1 MLGVGCHDEGRRKP
15 EARNQN
21 AYSISGLKKP
31 ERQMWYNTPCE
42 AIRASYIKVSTPR
55 NFLELSVVEIEMTLD
70 RHSRSAHGQ
79 LMTDPTAAGD
89 DTLLLRI
96 KAGDEDAFIELYR
109 NRQRAV
115 YSFALQMSG
124 SRSVAEDVTQEVF
137 LALMREVATFN
148 PARGTV
154 SGYLYGMTRNM
165 VLDHL
170 KRGRLDVS
178 LTEAAA
184 EDGRTVPRQLI
195 ASGDPLG
202 DLTRGEAVESLRTAI
217 LALPEHYREVVVLCD
232 LHEMD
237 YARAAQ
243 VLKCAVGT
251 VRSRLHRARELLL
264 NKMGARRAGKD
275 RVSNLKPLR
284 CAL

>member
-1 MLGVGCHDEGRRKP
+1 
-15 EARNQN
+15 
-21 AYSISGLKKP
+21 
-31 ERQMWYNTPCE
+31 
-42 AIRASYIKVSTPR
+42 
-55 NFLELSVVEIEMTLD
+55 MTLE
-70 RHSRSAHGQ
+70 RHSRTAYGQ
-79 LMTDPTAAGD
+79 PMTDPIAAGD

-137 LALMREVATFN
+137 LALMREVKTFD
-148 PARGTV
+148 PERGSL
-154 SGYLYGMTRNM
+154 SGYLYGITRNM
-165 VLDHL
+165 VLDQL

-178 LTEAAA
+178 LTEAGAD
-184 EDGRTVPRQLI
+184 DGRAVPPQLV

-202 DLTRGEAVESLRTAI
+202 DLTRGEAVESLRKAI

-264 NKMGARRAGKD
+264 NKMGARRASED
-275 RVSNLKPLR
+275 RISNLKPLR

>member
-1 MLGVGCHDEGRRKP
+1 
-15 EARNQN
+15 
-21 AYSISGLKKP
+21 
-31 ERQMWYNTPCE
+31 
-42 AIRASYIKVSTPR
+42 
-55 NFLELSVVEIEMTLD
+55 
-70 RHSRSAHGQ
+70 
-79 LMTDPTAAGD
+79 MTDPTAAGD

-96 KAGDEDAFIELYR
+96 KAGDEDSFIELYR

-115 YSFALQMSG
+115 FSFALQMSG

-137 LALMREVATFN
+137 LALLREVKTFD
-148 PARGTV
+148 PERGSL

-170 KRGRLDVS
+170 KHGRLDIS

-184 EDGRTVPRQLI
+184 DDGRTVPPQLVT
-195 ASGDPLG
+195 SGDPLG
-202 DLTRGEAVESLRTAI
+202 DLTRGEAVESLRKAI

-237 YARAAQ
+237 YARAAR

-264 NKMGARRAGKD
+264 NKMGARRVGED